1 MKIYALLM
9 GMFMFTSLFGQIKI
23 TDVGDGWKGKVEQ
36 ALDTIKKYDT
46 EKYKLVIESCMVIG
60 YWNESFSTTEGDTTI
75 LISTKDM
82 NFNNIYDIAAI
93 LVHES
98 MHLYIKQLYIKIPPN
113 KEEVITYKYELD
125 FLKKIPNVDQWLIG
139 NCIKQITYYSSSN

>member
-46 EKYKLVIESCMVIG
+46 EKYNLVIESCMVIG

-82 NFNNIYDIAAI
+82 NFNNIYNIAAI

-98 MHLYIKQLYIKIPPN
+98 MHLYIKQLYIKIPQN

>member
-46 EKYKLVIESCMVIG
+46 EKYNLVIESCMVIG
-60 YWNESFSTTEGDTTI
+60 YWNESFSTTEGDATI

-82 NFNNIYDIAAI
+82 NFNNIYNIAAI

>member
-46 EKYKLVIESCMVIG
+46 EKYNLVIESCMVIG

-82 NFNNIYDIAAI
+82 NFNNIYNIAAI

>member
-1 MKIYALLM
+1 MRICTLLLC
-9 GMFMFTSLFGQIKI
+9 MFSFTLLFGQIKI

-46 EKYKLVIESCMVIG
+46 EKYNLVIESCMVIG

-82 NFNNIYDIAAI
+82 NFNNIYNIAAI